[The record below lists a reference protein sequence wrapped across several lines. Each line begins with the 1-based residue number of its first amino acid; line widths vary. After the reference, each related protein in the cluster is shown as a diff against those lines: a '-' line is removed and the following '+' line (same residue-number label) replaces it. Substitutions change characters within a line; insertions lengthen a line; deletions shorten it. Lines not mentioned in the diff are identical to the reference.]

1 MKHYD
6 FRLNGQVVGTF
17 ELSEKPGWIHQTATF
32 IVDGVE
38 QVNRYAVRLDQ
49 QVPLSAR
56 GSGGE
61 WWEVPTGAYPSAA
74 WPLVLRLGLREFPQ
88 LDEGSGEVRPAELH
102 LEAGLLV
109 EYVAGKPNRKFQ
121 VAEDGRVSY
130 IHWGG
135 DAESFLL
142 EPDEE

>member
-6 FRLNGQVVGTF
+6 FRLNGRVVGTF
-17 ELSEKPGWIHQTATF
+17 ELSEKPGWIHQTAAFTAN
-32 IVDGVE
+32 GVE

-61 WWEVPTGAYPSAA
+61 WWDVPQGAYPSGA
-74 WPLVLRLGLREFPQ
+74 WPLVLRLGLREFLQ
-88 LDEGSGEVRPAELH
+88 LDEGSGEVRPAELR
-102 LEAGLLV
+102 LEDGLLV
-109 EYVAGKPNRKFQ
+109 EYVAGKPNRKFL

-142 EPDEE
+142 EPNEE